1 MALSSPPGWSA
12 RLRPE
17 AIATIGAIF
26 LGALA
31 FVLVQVARSHGSWE
45 PSEGVYALTAR
56 MFLHGGDL
64 YGDLVAAQ
72 PPPLFLVGA
81 GLLAIHDGI
90 TWLRF
95 AMGLLQLA
103 AALLA
108 ALAVWRMTRSATAT
122 ALAAPVSLLTP
133 WQVHAGGALTPELL
147 APVLLLAGAVLAD
160 RPDRAPVVG
169 ALAGVC
175 GFVKVP
181 YLLPAAVLVLCA
193 SDRGRAARWA
203 VGVLLV
209 EVVLSAAVFG
219 DGLWRD
225 TMRAQSQS
233 GYRGL
238 SNLAGVWAQGAWTLV
253 WLVVPAAC
261 AVVLRARGYRPRLV
275 LTLAALSV
283 AMGATILTT
292 AKNGTGLN
300 VLVPAEALLA
310 PLAVAGAAWG
320 LAVARA
326 GSARVVARLAGAVAA
341 LAMVVAV
348 AQGISLL
355 TDPHAGAPFLRPG
368 LSSGWGIEL
377 TPGQVDAQVAALRAC
392 NPRLA
397 ASTSAYVAFIA
408 HRRMPGDQPDG
419 FLPAHAAVLAPV
431 RAKVAADRPLCP

>member
-1 MALSSPPGWSA
+1 V

-17 AIATIGAIF
+17 AIAAFGAIL
-26 LGALA
+26 LGVLA
-31 FVLVQVARSHGSWE
+31 FALVQLARSHGSWE
-45 PSEGVYALTAR
+45 PSEGVYALTSR

-108 ALAVWRMTRSATAT
+108 ASAVWRMTRSPTAT
-122 ALAAPVSLLTP
+122 AVAAPVALLTP
-133 WQVHAGGALTPELL
+133 WQVHASGALTPELL
-147 APVLLLAGAVLAD
+147 APVLLLAGALLAE
-160 RPDRAPVVG
+160 RSDRAPLVG

-175 GFVKVP
+175 GFVKAP
-181 YLLPAAVLVLCA
+181 YLLPAAILVLRA
-193 SDRGRAARWA
+193 RDRGRAARWA

-209 EVVLSAAVFG
+209 EIVVAGAVFG

-225 TMRAQSQS
+225 AVRAQSQS

-253 WLVVPAAC
+253 WLVVPAAA
-261 AVVLRARGYRPRLV
+261 AVALRARGYRPRLV
-275 LTLAALSV
+275 VTLAALSTT
-283 AMGATILTT
+283 MGLTILTT

-300 VLVPAEALLA
+300 VLAPAEALLV
-310 PLAVAGAAWG
+310 PLAVAGATWG
-320 LAVARA
+320 LGVARA
-326 GSARVVARLAGAVAA
+326 GSARTVARFAGATIA
-341 LAMVVAV
+341 LAVVVAV
-348 AQGISLL
+348 AQGLSLL

-377 TPGQVDAQVAALRAC
+377 TPGQIDAEVAAVRRC
-392 NPRLA
+392 DPRLA

-408 HRRMPGDQPDG
+408 HHRMPGNQPDG
-419 FLPAHAAVLAPV
+419 FLPAHAGVLAPV